1 MIKISVITY
10 EEKKLEYM
18 KYRLQYIYKIIKLFV
33 SSTIILTIMIYFNY
47 SVFSSML
54 ENMTVVYA
62 VIGIDSVVVLLLMGV
77 SITNIIQLL
86 QQFRLFKN
94 NQSSLAI
101 EDNTINEGD
110 S

>member
-1 MIKISVITY
+1 VIKISVITY
-10 EEKKLEYM
+10 EEKKLEYL

-33 SSTIILTIMIYFNY
+33 SSALILIIILYINY
-47 SVFSSML
+47 SVFTLML
-54 ENMTVVYA
+54 DYSAIIYA
-62 VIGIDSVVVLLLMGV
+62 IIGIDSVVVLLLMGV

-94 NQSSLAI
+94 NKSTLAI
-101 EDNTINEGD
+101 EDNTIEGD